1 MSERRGIRQ
10 KQRVAK
16 YKLHLDSL
24 ERCSAEKGEGRREG
38 GERATRGE
46 EMMKKST
53 AQTNAK
59 YAIGDPN
66 HAKSCNLLD
75 VISTL

>member
-1 MSERRGIRQ
+1 MLGRKGRG
-10 KQRVAK
+10 
-16 YKLHLDSL
+16 
-24 ERCSAEKGEGRREG
+24 EKGGIW
-38 GERATRGE
+38 ERATRGE

-59 YAIGDPN
+59 YAIADPN